1 MIFTLKKIILNYI
14 IRKNIPSIYER
25 MKKEL
30 NESDNILLFKITGE
44 NGDFFYIKAIEYQ
57 QTQYCMPIIPK
68 KYYCNLPD
76 SSIPK
81 KYYSI
86 LLDSSTYDFY
96 IKQYDPITGLDA
108 ASDYW
113 ISFMYNNF
121 GILLQNIKI
130 EDLGIKNK
138 RGVERCLS

>member
-30 NESDNILLFKITGE
+30 NESDNIHLFKITGE
-44 NGDFFYIKAIEYQ
+44 NGNFFYIKAIEYQ
-57 QTQYCMPIIPK
+57 QYQYCMPIIPK

-76 SSIPK
+76 SSK
-81 KYYSI
+81 H
-86 LLDSSTYDFY
+86 DFY
-96 IKQYDPITGLDA
+96 IKKYDPITCLDA

-113 ISFMYNNF
+113 ISFMFNNF

-138 RGVERCLS
+138 RGVERCLSSEET

>member
-1 MIFTLKKIILNYI
+1 M
-14 IRKNIPSIYER
+14 RKSIPSIYER

-30 NESDNILLFKITGE
+30 NESDNIHLFKITGE

-57 QTQYCMPIIPK
+57 QSQYCMPIIPK
-68 KYYCNLPD
+68 KYYCNLSD
-76 SSIPK
+76 SSTYGQYCMPIIPK
-81 KYYSI
+81 KYYCN

-121 GILLQNIKI
+121 GILLQNIKT

-138 RGVERCLS
+138 RGVERCLSSEET

>member
-30 NESDNILLFKITGE
+30 NESDNIHLFKITGE

-57 QTQYCMPIIPK
+57 QYQYCMPIIPK

-76 SSIPK
+76 SSN
-81 KYYSI
+81 
-86 LLDSSTYDFY
+86 YDFY
-96 IKQYDPITGLDA
+96 IKQYDPITCLNA

-130 EDLGIKNK
+130 EDLGIHNQNELAELWNK
-138 RGVERCLS
+138 